1 MAVNLYCHN
10 MNSKEH
16 NTMSTYKNEP
26 KPQEEPKE
34 GYRWVQNLMS
44 GKWIQ
49 EPKDTPWTC
58 SVASESYW
66 SN

>member
-1 MAVNLYCHN
+1 
-10 MNSKEH
+10 
-16 NTMSTYKNEP
+16 MSTYKQEP
-26 KPQEEPKE
+26 KPQEQPKE
-34 GYRWVQNLMS
+34 GYRWVRNLMS

-49 EPKDTPWTC
+49 EAVDTPWTC